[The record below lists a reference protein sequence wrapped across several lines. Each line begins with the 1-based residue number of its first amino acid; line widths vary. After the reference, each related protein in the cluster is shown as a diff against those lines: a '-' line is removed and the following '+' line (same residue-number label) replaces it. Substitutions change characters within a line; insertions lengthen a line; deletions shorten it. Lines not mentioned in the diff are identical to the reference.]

1 MSIATLNP
9 MAVVP
14 FTPKDEPRFEIVDGV
29 LREKPPMGF
38 FANILASFLA
48 TSINNFAMPKR
59 LGMAVA
65 ETTYQREA
73 KNSRRPDVSYFELA
87 KFPSLEVLLQDPPVI
102 DREPNLAIEVV
113 SPSNTIAEMDD
124 RIAYF
129 FKTGVQ
135 LVWVVHPQSKQVCV
149 YQSTKD
155 CRILEIS
162 DVLDGGKVLPGFM
175 LPLTELFNL
184 PSLLS

>member
-1 MSIATLNP
+1 MSTLTLSPIALIPP
-9 MAVVP
+9 M
-14 FTPKDEPRFEIVDGV
+14 PKDEPRFEIVDGV
-29 LREKPPMGF
+29 LKEKPPMGF

-73 KNSRRPDVSYFELA
+73 KNSRRPDVSYFEIA
-87 KFPSLEVLLQDPPVI
+87 KFPSLEVMLQDPPVI

-113 SPSNTIAEMDD
+113 SPSNTIAEMDE
-124 RIAYF
+124 RIAHF

-149 YQSTKD
+149 YQSTKE
-155 CRILEIS
+155 CKILEIG
-162 DVLDGGKVLPGFM
+162 DVLDGGKVLPGFT
-175 LPLTELFNL
+175 LPLAEIFNVASLFA
-184 PSLLS
+184 

>member
-1 MSIATLNP
+1 MP
-9 MAVVP
+9 FVP
-14 FTPKDEPRFEIVDGV
+14 EDERRLEIIDGV
-29 LREKPPMGF
+29 LKEKPPMGL

-48 TSINNFAMPKR
+48 TSINGFAIPKR
-59 LGMAVA
+59 LGMAIN

-73 KNSRRPDVSYFELA
+73 TNSRRPDVSYYEIA
-87 KFPSLEVLLQDPPVI
+87 KFPSLEILLQDPPVF

-124 RIAYF
+124 RIAHF
-129 FKTGVQ
+129 FKTGVE
-135 LVWVVHPQSKQVCV
+135 LVWVIHPQSQQVHV

-155 CRILEIS
+155 CTILEIG
-162 DVLDGGKVLPGFM
+162 DTLDGGKVLPGYS

>member
-1 MSIATLNP
+1 MSTVTLDP
-9 MAVVP
+9 ITVIPSM
-14 FTPKDEPRFEIVDGV
+14 TKDERRFEIVDGV
-29 LREKPPMGF
+29 LREKPSMGF

-48 TSINNFAMPKR
+48 TSINTFAMPKR

-65 ETTYQREA
+65 ETAYQREA
-73 KNSRRPDVSYFELA
+73 KNSRRPDVSYFEIA
-87 KFPSLEVLLQDPPVI
+87 KFPSLEVLLQDPPVVEC
-102 DREPNLAIEVV
+102 EPNLAIEVV

-124 RIAYF
+124 RIAHF

-155 CRILEIS
+155 CKILEMG
-162 DVLDGGKVLPGFM
+162 DVLDGGKVLPGYS
-175 LPLTELFNL
+175 LSLTELFNL
-184 PSLLS
+184 PSILS